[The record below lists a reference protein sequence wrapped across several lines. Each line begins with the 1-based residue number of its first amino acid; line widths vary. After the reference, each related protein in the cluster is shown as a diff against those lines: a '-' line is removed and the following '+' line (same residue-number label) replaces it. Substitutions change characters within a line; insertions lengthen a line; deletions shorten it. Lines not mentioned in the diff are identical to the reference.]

1 MYRIALKRAP
11 GLIVTK
17 SVSTS
22 IERTSSSYATLI
34 TESADQSERRLY
46 YPASVGKMREY
57 KEWQTLVK
65 FKLSAFV
72 TLSAHAG
79 YCVAG
84 YPFYL
89 SDFILLTAGTFL
101 CSCSANV
108 WNQLQEYPFDSQMD
122 RTKSR
127 PMIKKEISMLTG
139 VKWGV
144 GMGVGGT
151 ALLSMIN
158 PTVAGLG
165 LANIGLYGYTYTR
178 MKRKHWLNT
187 QIGAIVGAIPPLMG
201 STAASGGLFTIEG
214 ACVAAMLFFWQF
226 PHFYALAANKN
237 DEYILARYKMLTTES
252 MRNAMWFSLLS
263 LLALTGLHIY
273 ILFYLQGP
281 LHLMNYFGLLGVLL
295 MWPYQL
301 QWLVGNVNAKTFH
314 ALFGMS
320 IIYLLVIVLGSYLH
334 RIVSNQNDD
343 YCPVTTSRLESI

>member
-1 MYRIALKRAP
+1 MYRITLKRAP
-11 GLIVTK
+11 GLLATK
-17 SVSTS
+17 SIGTS
-22 IERTSSSYATLI
+22 IERTSTSYATLI
-34 TESADQSERRLY
+34 TASCDQSEARSF
-46 YPASVGKMREY
+46 YPASVWKMKEY
-57 KEWQTLVK
+57 AEWKTLVK
-65 FKLSAFV
+65 FRLTSFV

-84 YPFYL
+84 YPFVL
-89 SDFILLTAGTFL
+89 SDFILLSAGTFL

-144 GMGVGGT
+144 SMGVGGT
-151 ALLSMIN
+151 ALLSLIN
-158 PTVAGLG
+158 PTTAVLG

-187 QIGAIVGAIPPLMG
+187 QVGAIVGAIPPLMG
-201 STAASGGLFTIEG
+201 STAASGGVFNIEG

-252 MRNAMWFSLLS
+252 MRNAMWFSLGS
-263 LLALTGLHIY
+263 LLALTGVHLY
-273 ILFYLQGP
+273 ILLFLQGP
-281 LHLMNYFGLLGVLL
+281 LHIMNYFGLLGVVL
-295 MWPYQL
+295 MWPSQV
-301 QWLVGNVNAKTFH
+301 QWLRGKVNSRTFH
-314 ALFGMS
+314 TLFGMS
-320 IIYLLVIVLGSYLH
+320 ILYLLIIVLGSYTHSLFS
-334 RIVSNQNDD
+334 SNQRVSEN
-343 YCPVTTSRLESI
+343 YCPIKS